1 MACGE
6 KGATTPGVDA
16 AAPDADAENTG
27 VTIKTF
33 AEGVPFSSGRTENAM
48 LVAFQDG
55 DGPWVELS
63 GVGVYRASPVSARYG
78 VAVGCVATRSRV
90 DIHYLATSDTR
101 EVLATG
107 CAGIIETARLSVDL
121 KGVLPDEL
129 GEVWVGRG
137 AARARGGGAF
147 ALDAPKEVA
156 DVFARSFSQSPSG
169 GTNNVKAYRG
179 ATLDVQSDAALPI
192 DMAASRPIEFHPL
205 TITGL
210 GTGIPDNSLSVRS
223 TFVTK
228 NSHVQWS
235 LHTGSVNP
243 STTPLDSYATLDA
256 TMRQPDDVY
265 SVLVVATAVMPTIA
279 YSRTARAAF
288 KDGGAQ
294 TVDLPDIIDVAPPVR
309 EVGTPNIT
317 VTIPVVPSR
326 LGYITYQAILQG
338 SATIIADRTW
348 TLSFRPGWTAGR
360 ASIVV
365 TTPDLSALPGWR
377 PEMSLPAGLGWNIGW
392 TDSNMP
398 VGTPAIDGRRSI
410 DSRVTSVNGAL

>member
-1 MACGE
+1 M
-6 KGATTPGVDA
+6 TPGADA

-33 AEGVPFSSGRTENAM
+33 AEGVPFSTGRTENAM

-55 DGPWVELS
+55 DGPWAVLS
-63 GVGVYRASPVSARYG
+63 GVGGVYHANPISPRYG

-90 DIHYLATSDTR
+90 DVYYLAISDTR
-101 EVLATG
+101 DVLATG
-107 CAGIIETARLSVDL
+107 CAGTIETARLSVDL

-129 GEVWVGRG
+129 GEVWVGRA
-137 AARARGGGAF
+137 AARVQGGGAF

-156 DVFARSFSQSPSG
+156 DVFARSFSQSGSG

-179 ATLDVQSDAALPI
+179 ATLDVRSDAVLPI
-192 DMAASRPIEFHPL
+192 DMAASRPIEFRPL

-210 GTGIPDNSLSVRS
+210 GTGISDDFLSVRS

-228 NSHVQWS
+228 NSHVQWP
-235 LHTGSVNP
+235 LHATDIVNP

-256 TMRQPDDVY
+256 TMRQPDDVS

-279 YSRTARAAF
+279 YQRVARAAF
-288 KDGGAQ
+288 QGAGTQ
-294 TVDLPDIIDVAPPVR
+294 TVDLPDIINAAPPVR
-309 EVGTPNIT
+309 EAGTPNIT

-338 SATIIADRTW
+338 SATIPVDRTW
-348 TLSFRPGWTAGR
+348 TLSFRPGWAAGR
-360 ASIVV
+360 ESIVV

-377 PEMSLPAGLGWNIGW
+377 PEMGLPGVLGWNISW

-398 VGTPAIDGRRSI
+398 DGTPAIDGRRSI
-410 DSRVTSVNGAL
+410 ESRVTSVNGSL